1 MFLNSALTAAL
12 DNIAERA
19 ADVRRAFTPGAL
31 PQHDDVATPS
41 SKSDFTLDPLAAAAP
56 DGAYF
61 VVRDDRGE
69 YRYTRAGDFE
79 IRDGRLTDRSGATVC
94 GIRAPGGEVTTLRL
108 DAVDVALGRVSG
120 ARIEPDGTLS
130 YRRDAIDPRN
140 GGRDSQRI
148 VAGRVLLA
156 GFPGAT
162 RLESDGDYL
171 RPPAG
176 VEPQR
181 SLPGEGKFGTLEPMH
196 RERSRI
202 NIDQGLARL
211 KEAYI
216 RFEALAAAEN
226 AKGRLGKTAMYLLK

>member
-1 MFLNSALTAAL
+1 MFLNAALTAAL
-12 DNIAERA
+12 DNVAERA

-31 PQHDDVATPS
+31 PQYDDVATPS
-41 SKSDFTLDPLAAAAP
+41 PKSDFTLDPLAASAP

-79 IRDGRLTDRSGATVC
+79 IRDGRLTDRSGATIC
-94 GIRAPGGEVTTLRL
+94 GIRAPGGEVTALRV
-108 DAVDVALGRVSG
+108 DAVDAALGRVSG

-140 GGRDSQRI
+140 GARDSQRI

-156 GFPGAT
+156 EFPGAT
-162 RLESDGDYL
+162 RLESDGEYL

-181 SLPGEGKFGTLEPMH
+181 GLPGEG
-196 RERSRI
+196 RSARCSRCTASAAGSTSI
-202 NIDQGLARL
+202 KAWPRL
-211 KEAYI
+211 KEAYM

-226 AKGRLGKTAMYLLK
+226 AKGRLGKTAMDLLK

>member
-12 DNIAERA
+12 DSIAERA

-31 PQHDDVATPS
+31 PQHDDVATPAP
-41 SKSDFTLDPLAAAAP
+41 KSDFTLDPLAVTAP

-69 YRYTRAGDFE
+69 YRYTRDGGFE

-94 GIRAPGGEVTTLRL
+94 GLRAPGGEVTTMRV
-108 DAVDVALGRVSG
+108 DAVDAALGRVSA
-120 ARIEPDGTLS
+120 ARVEPDGTLT
-130 YRRDAIDPRN
+130 YQRQAIDPRN
-140 GGRDSQRI
+140 GVRESQRI
-148 VAGRVLLA
+148 VAGRILLA

-162 RLESDGDYL
+162 RLVRDGEHL

-181 SLPGEGKFGTLEPMH
+181 GLPGEGPFGTLQPMH

-202 NIDQGLARL
+202 DVDQGLARL
-211 KEAYI
+211 KEAYM

-226 AKGRLGKTAMYLLK
+226 VKGRLGKTAMDLLK

>member
-1 MFLNSALTAAL
+1 MPISSYAT
-12 DNIAERA
+12 IAGSIVTR
-19 ADVRRAFTPGAL
+19 
-31 PQHDDVATPS
+31 
-41 SKSDFTLDPLAAAAP
+41 
-56 DGAYF
+56 
-61 VVRDDRGE
+61 
-69 YRYTRAGDFE
+69 RAGDFE
-79 IRDGRLTDRSGATVC
+79 IRDGRLTDRSGATIC
-94 GIRAPGGEVTTLRL
+94 GIRAPGGEVTALRV
-108 DAVDVALGRVSG
+108 DAVDAALGRVSG

-140 GGRDSQRI
+140 GARDSQRI

-156 GFPGAT
+156 EFPGAT
-162 RLESDGDYL
+162 RLESDGEYL

-181 SLPGEGKFGTLEPMH
+181 GLPGEGPFGTLQPMH

-211 KEAYI
+211 KEAYM

-226 AKGRLGKTAMYLLK
+226 AKGRLGKTAMDLLK

>member
-1 MFLNSALTAAL
+1 LFLNSALTAAL
-12 DNIAERA
+12 DTIAERA
-19 ADVRRAFTPGAL
+19 ADVRRAFTPGAF

-41 SKSDFTLDPLAAAAP
+41 PKSDFTLDPLAASAP

-79 IRDGRLTDRSGATVC
+79 IRDGGLTDRTGMPVC
-94 GIRAPGGEVTTLRL
+94 GVRGPNGEVTTLRV
-108 DAVDVALGRVSG
+108 DAVDAALGRASA

-140 GGRDSQRI
+140 GARESQRI

-162 RLESDGDYL
+162 RLESDGEHL

-181 SLPGEGKFGTLEPMH
+181 GLPGEGQFGALQPMH

-202 NIDQGLARL
+202 DVDQGLARL
-211 KEAYI
+211 KEAYM
-216 RFEALAAAEN
+216 RFEAIAAAEN
-226 AKGRLGKTAMYLLK
+226 AKGHLGKTAMDLLK